1 MKFFGSSLFDGG
13 SSRHGGG
20 GRSSAGDGYLTKSL
34 SRSRGMTALGNRREL
49 ACIHTC
55 HPRNIEFSILL
66 IVQHH
71 YILWSSP
78 FQIVNSK
85 VTFSYINLKFQN
97 LQRKSTLHF
106 PVLHNAGGC
115 AMLGLCTKVSHEIL
129 SDSKESLTILFH
141 FSSPESSTV
150 QRFLKTNFA

>member
-115 AMLGLCTKVSHEIL
+115 AMLGLCTKGWQAVGKPENGLTTICCGGRISRLSFTDLRAVS
-129 SDSKESLTILFH
+129 DM
-141 FSSPESSTV
+141 
-150 QRFLKTNFA
+150 

>member
-115 AMLGLCTKVSHEIL
+115 AMLGLCTNTARTRRPIQPRGNDLQIGVRAS
-129 SDSKESLTILFH
+129 
-141 FSSPESSTV
+141 
-150 QRFLKTNFA
+150 